1 MSSDPRSWTAGIVGF
16 ALAVLAAGF
25 ALNWAAAL
33 LLDALPVLAPVAGA
47 LIVAWAVWRYVN
59 RPRGW

>member
-16 ALAVLAAGF
+16 ALAVLVAGF

-33 LLDALPVLAPVAGA
+33 LLDALPVLGAVAGVF
-47 LIVAWAVWRYVN
+47 LVGWGTWRFVN